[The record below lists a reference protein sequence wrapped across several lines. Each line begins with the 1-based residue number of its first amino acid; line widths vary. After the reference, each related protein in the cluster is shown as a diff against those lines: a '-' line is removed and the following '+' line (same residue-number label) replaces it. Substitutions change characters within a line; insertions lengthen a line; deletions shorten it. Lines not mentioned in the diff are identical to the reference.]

1 MSLFLIERNFADPV
15 DLTQEDVSRILR
27 VEAEL
32 GINWIFSFLS
42 TDKKKSYC
50 IYRAPN
56 AEAIREAATLLNE
69 PADVIKEVREVR
81 PGMPGMVRR
90 P

>member
-1 MSLFLIERNFADPV
+1 MSLFLIERNFRDPV
-15 DLTQEDVSRILR
+15 ELTQEDISLILQ

-32 GINWIFSFLS
+32 GVNWVFSFLS

-56 AEAIREAATLLNE
+56 AEAIREAATRLNE

-81 PGMPGMVRR
+81 PGMAGMVRR
-90 P
+90 R